1 MQDWIRRS
9 LTAATNKNDN
19 NRTVNHCVIGRPSF
33 GSVSRSPLTG
43 HYSSVQNFKDPP
55 TSHPSAAAHQ
65 KRCHFSQW
73 LQKHQDTI
81 PQARAHVSQ
90 NKKQQLFVSTQSPRR
105 ETAAKHAHPPAHHQ
119 KRINYE
125 YAHYLAAKHSRIDSG
140 TRAKVLPTHVSLL
153 SAVTNNDCCSWVCA
167 YCQVLQRPEIDTT
180 DARGSLVAA
189 SYLEYADET
198 SDGQLSPAISTNR
211 FLNMAKKR
219 RPPENSNSLP
229 SGRLTILQLGQ
240 LELQGVYP

>member
-1 MQDWIRRS
+1 MRSIYLLLQAQIPRPKSKIETSHQDHDQEHGPNQGTRATLGQVTDGSTMQDWIRRS

-19 NRTVNHCVIGRPSF
+19 NRAVNHSVIGRPSF

-43 HYSSVQNFKDPP
+43 HYSSVQNFKAPP

-105 ETAAKHAHPPAHHQ
+105 GTAAKRAHVRKPA
-119 KRINYE
+119 
-125 YAHYLAAKHSRIDSG
+125 A
-140 TRAKVLPTHVSLL
+140 TR
-153 SAVTNNDCCSWVCA
+153 
-167 YCQVLQRPEIDTT
+167 Q
-180 DARGSLVAA
+180 
-189 SYLEYADET
+189 
-198 SDGQLSPAISTNR
+198 
-211 FLNMAKKR
+211 
-219 RPPENSNSLP
+219 
-229 SGRLTILQLGQ
+229 
-240 LELQGVYP
+240 